1 MNRVLS
7 KREWLDK
14 NWLAEYDRT
23 DKEKEEDYQ
32 RYKERAIIER
42 TMFPDEDDDDW
53 IDNQWF

>member
-1 MNRVLS
+1 MYRVLS
-7 KREWLDK
+7 KREWLDE

-32 RYKERAIIER
+32 RYKERAIIEQI
-42 TMFPDEDDDDW
+42 MFPPDDDYW